1 VKVFILNYHV
11 GMRASPILVY
21 SVPWDVTVTYRSG
34 SHLSPGFIQE
44 SMAQLD
50 DQHPFSK
57 DAVELSFLPAN
68 STIVG
73 LQHEYKDVSSSI
85 IDALNHQHPLTT
97 QQHQQLADINRASD
111 KVNQLV
117 LKDMDHH
124 RNSPVILCGGEHGV
138 GVGYIAL
145 FANQVESF
153 SILQIDAHMDCR
165 VQYFGYDYSH
175 ASVMTHYANHRA
187 VSGIT
192 QVGIRDYASVETQFQ
207 AQSDTPFHVF
217 TDYGLHQQLFQGKSW
232 HDVCQQILGTLSDR
246 VFISL
251 DVDGLMAYLCPKT
264 GTPVPGGLSYNQLV
278 YLLEQVSKTRHVI
291 GAELVEVNASS
302 ASDWNADVGA
312 RLLFL
317 LAGCVSF

>member
-1 VKVFILNYHV
+1 MFGMNASSIFI
-11 GMRASPILVY
+11 Y

-34 SHLSPGFIQE
+34 SHQSPGFIQE

-50 DQHPFSK
+50 DQHPFST
-57 DAVELSFLPAN
+57 ESIQLTFLPVN
-68 STIVG
+68 SSIVG
-73 LQHEYKDVSSSI
+73 LQHEYKKVSSLI
-85 IDALNHQHPLTT
+85 IDALNHQKNLTSRH
-97 QQHQQLADINRASD
+97 QQQLAEINRASCEL
-111 KVNQLV
+111 NQLV
-117 LKDMDHH
+117 LNDIHHH
-124 RNSPVILCGGEHGV
+124 RSSPVILCGGEHGV
-138 GVGYIAL
+138 GVGYVASL
-145 FANQVESF
+145 SRQFDSF
-153 SILQIDAHMDCR
+153 SILHIDAHMDCR

-175 ASVMTHYANHRA
+175 ASVMTHYANHSA

-207 AQSDTPFHVF
+207 AESDTEFHVF
-217 TDYGLHQQLFQGKSW
+217 TDYWLHQQLFHGKCW

-251 DVDGLMAYLCPKT
+251 DVDGLMAYLCPAT

-278 YLLEQVSKTRHVI
+278 YLLEQVSKTKRLV
-291 GAELVEVNASS
+291 GAELVEVNSSS

-317 LAGCVSF
+317 LAGCF

>member
-1 VKVFILNYHV
+1 MFGMNASSIFI
-11 GMRASPILVY
+11 Y

-34 SHLSPGFIQE
+34 SHQSPGFIQE

-50 DQHPFSK
+50 DQHPFST
-57 DAVELSFLPAN
+57 ESIQLTFLPVN
-68 STIVG
+68 SSIVG
-73 LQHEYKDVSSSI
+73 LQHEYKKVSSSI
-85 IDALNHQHPLTT
+85 IDALNHQKNLTSR
-97 QQHQQLADINRASD
+97 QQQQLAEINRASCEL
-111 KVNQLV
+111 NQLV
-117 LKDMDHH
+117 LNDIHHH
-124 RNSPVILCGGEHGV
+124 RSSPVILCGGEHGV
-138 GVGYIAL
+138 GVGYL
-145 FANQVESF
+145 DSLANRVESF

-175 ASVMTHYANHRA
+175 ASVMTHYANHQA

-192 QVGIRDYASVETQFQ
+192 QIGIRDYASVETQFQ

-217 TDYGLHQQLFQGKSW
+217 TDYGLHQQLFQGNSW

-251 DVDGLMAYLCPKT
+251 DVDGLMAYLCPAT

-278 YLLEQVSKTRHVI
+278 YLLEQVSKTKHVI

-302 ASDWNADVGA
+302 GSDWNADVGA

-317 LAGCVSF
+317 LAGCVKF